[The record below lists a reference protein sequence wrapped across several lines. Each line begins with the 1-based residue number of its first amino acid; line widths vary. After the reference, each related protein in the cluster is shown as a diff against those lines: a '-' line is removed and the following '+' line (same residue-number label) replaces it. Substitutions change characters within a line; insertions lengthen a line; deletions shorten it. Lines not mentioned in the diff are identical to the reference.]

1 MQFRYS
7 PEHDELRRGIRRYF
21 AEVADADAVRRDM
34 ATPTGWDPVTWQR
47 LCDELELPALAVPEE
62 YGGAGFGLVELGIA
76 LSEAGRSLLCAP
88 LLSTSFATQALLH
101 AGDADAAAAHLP
113 GLAAGTTTGTLA
125 AREPGRAWDATP
137 TTTAER
143 AGDGW
148 ALTGVKDWVLDGQS
162 AGLFVV
168 TATTAAGTSL
178 FLVDAG
184 AAGLAVEALPVV
196 DPTRRVTRVTLT
208 GTPGVLLGADGAGA
222 PGLARTLDAAVTLL
236 AAEQLGVAEAALASA
251 VDYAKQ
257 REQFGR
263 PIGSFQAIKHK
274 LATVL
279 LEVEAATSAVMYAAW
294 TADESP
300 AELPEVASIAG
311 LTCSEAALLAAGE
324 NVQVHGGIGFTW
336 EHSAHLYLK
345 RATTDRLLLRDPQ
358 HQLDRIAALAGITA
372 QAPDAPAPAEP
383 AGAASPD
390 VLAGS
395 TER

>member
-1 MQFRYS
+1 
-7 PEHDELRRGIRRYF
+7 
-21 AEVADADAVRRDM
+21 
-34 ATPTGWDPVTWQR
+34 
-47 LCDELELPALAVPEE
+47 
-62 YGGAGFGLVELGIA
+62 
-76 LSEAGRSLLCAP
+76 
-88 LLSTSFATQALLH
+88 
-101 AGDADAAAAHLP
+101 
-113 GLAAGTTTGTLA
+113 TGTLA

-168 TATTAAGTSL
+168 TATTATATAGTAGTTAGTSL

-184 AAGLAVEALPVV
+184 AAGLSVEALPVV

-208 GTPGVLLGADGAGA
+208 ATPGVLLGADGAGA

-236 AAEQLGVAEAALASA
+236 AAEQLGVAEAALAAA

-279 LEVEAATSAVMYAAW
+279 LEVEAATSAVMYATW
-294 TADESP
+294 TADEAP

-311 LTCSEAALLAAGE
+311 LTCSETALLAASE

-372 QAPDAPAPAEP
+372 QAPSQPDPSQP
-383 AGAASPD
+383 AGAAAPD